1 MNRRNTMQDE
11 NKTAGLVNEGN
22 GGVPNTGTPSK
33 DGVTN
38 VTPTTPLPDV
48 GSDRLQQL
56 EAELKARTEDINKL
70 KSTYDKKISQTER
83 QYQEEVER
91 LRNEIKSTKLST
103 MTDEQKRKYE
113 QDLKLEEAEQWRK
126 KAQTYEQQMYEQQVS
141 SNYIEYFTSIGVPKE
156 QLITNQGAETLVQSG
171 WDGLRSVMTDYQTKL
186 KEYESKANPQQPLPE
201 QQPPQQGRS
210 PITTNP
216 VSSAQQK
223 TWDDVIK
230 EHGSLVNYFD
240 KVERGLISPVPPG
253 G

>member
-1 MNRRNTMQDE
+1 MNTEQT
-11 NKTAGLVNEGN
+11 TAGLDNEGK
-22 GGVPNTGTPSK
+22 GGVPNTGTPSN

-56 EAELKARTEDINKL
+56 ETELKARTEDNNKL

-91 LRNEIKSTKLST
+91 LRNEIKNTKLST

-141 SNYIEYFTSIGVPKE
+141 ANYVDYFSSIGVPKE
-156 QLITNQGAETLVQSG
+156 KLITNQGVETLVQSG
-171 WDGLRSVMTDYQTKL
+171 WNGLRNVMTEYQTKL
-186 KEYESKANPQQPLPE
+186 KDYETKMNPQQPQA
-201 QQPPQQGRS
+201 QQTEPPQQGRS

-216 VSSAQQK
+216 ISAAQQK
-223 TWDDVIK
+223 TWADVIK
-230 EHGSLVNYFD
+230 EHGSLSNYFE
-240 KVERGLISPVPPG
+240 KVERGDISPVPPG